1 MITKTLFY
9 LNGILLL
16 VALFI
21 VVCIVAGC
29 DTQVAQSDT
38 DKPNKHPALI
48 EYNKVVKQAQQDY
61 ATRRNE
67 IIETYA
73 IIQYEYRRD
82 GRTGSDAYKTL
93 ITEKQDLIDKAIQE
107 RDKQI
112 QDAWQVMRD
121 KRLNLTTTQ

>member
-1 MITKTLFY
+1 MKTLFY

-29 DTQVAQSDT
+29 DSEVQSAA
-38 DKPNKHPALI
+38 KPKHPALI

-61 ATRRNE
+61 AHRRTE
-67 IIETYA
+67 IVDTYA

-93 ITEKQDLIDKAIQE
+93 IREKQDLIDKAIQE
-107 RDKQI
+107 RDKRI
-112 QDAWQVMRD
+112 QNAWTKMRD
-121 KRLNLTTTQ
+121 TRLNLTPTQ